1 MIPAVVGCCAQ
12 AGGGAAPVAAFS
24 GDPQAGSSPLVVA
37 FTDTSTNTP
46 TSWTWVVVNDPLGSH
61 AFTGGTSSASQN
73 PQITFTYTG
82 SPPPDPPLSLFNVSL
97 TANNAFGSD
106 DEVKVGYITA
116 LA

>member
-12 AGGGAAPVAAFS
+12 AGGGAAPVAAFVGIPEIGPS
-24 GDPQAGSSPLVVA
+24 ALLVG
-37 FTDTSTNTP
+37 FTDASTNTP
-46 TSWTWVVVNDPLGSH
+46 TSWTWVVVNDPFGSH

-82 SPPPDPPLSLFNVSL
+82 SSPPDPPLTVFNVTL
-97 TANNAFGSD
+97 TAGNAFGSD
-106 DEVKVGYITA
+106 DEEKIGYITA

>member
-24 GDPQAGSSPLVVA
+24 GVPQSGPSALVVN
-37 FTDTSTNTP
+37 FSDTSSNTP
-46 TSWTWVVVNDPLGSH
+46 TSWTWAVVNDPFGSH
-61 AFTGGTSSASQN
+61 AFTGGTSSSSQN

-82 SPPPDPPLSLFNVSL
+82 SHPPDPPLTMFNVSL
-97 TANNAFGSD
+97 TAGNAFGSD
-106 DEVKVGYITA
+106 SEDKVGYITA